1 MAHPKRRTSS
11 ATRDKRR
18 SHHKLTP
25 KQVTICPSTG
35 ELHLRHKAYVVDGDL
50 YHNGQL
56 AIKNYTTAATAAPAA
71 DPDSDEE

>member
-18 SHHKLTP
+18 SHYKLTP
-25 KQVTICPSTG
+25 KAVSVCSTTG

-50 YHNGQL
+50 YLNGKV
-56 AIKNYTTAATAAPAA
+56 AIKDYAPVTAPAA
-71 DPDSDEE
+71 TDNDDE

>member
-18 SHHKLTP
+18 SHYKLTP
-25 KQVTICPSTG
+25 KAVSVCSTTG

-50 YHNGQL
+50 YLNGKV
-56 AIKNYTTAATAAPAA
+56 AIKDYAPVIAPAA
-71 DPDSDEE
+71 TDNDDE

>member
-11 ATRDKRR
+11 AVRDKRR

-25 KQVTICPSTG
+25 KAVTLCQNTG

-50 YHNGQL
+50 YRHGKV
-56 AIKNYTTAATAAPAA
+56 AIKNFSKVAAAPA
-71 DPDSDEE
+71 PDADEE

>member
-18 SHHKLTP
+18 THYKLTP
-25 KQVTICPSTG
+25 KAVTLCQNTG

-50 YHNGQL
+50 YLHGKV
-56 AIKNYTTAATAAPAA
+56 AIKGYAPVAAPVATT
-71 DPDSDEE
+71 DNDEE

>member
-18 SHHKLTP
+18 SHYKLTP
-25 KQVTICPSTG
+25 KAVTLCANTG

-50 YHNGQL
+50 YLNGKVV
-56 AIKNYTTAATAAPAA
+56 IKDYAPVAAAAPL
-71 DPDSDEE
+71 DSDDE

>member
-18 SHHKLTP
+18 THYKLTP
-25 KQVTICPSTG
+25 KAVTLCQNTG

-50 YHNGQL
+50 YLHGKV
-56 AIKNYTTAATAAPAA
+56 AIKNYAPVAAPAA
-71 DPDSDEE
+71 AADTDEE

>member
-1 MAHPKRRTSS
+1 MAHPKRRTST

-25 KQVTICPSTG
+25 KAVTVCPNTG

-56 AIKNYTTAATAAPAA
+56 AIKNYTSVATAAAGAA
-71 DPDSDEE
+71 DSDEE

>member
-11 ATRDKRR
+11 ATRNKRR

-25 KQVTICPSTG
+25 KAVSICSTTG

-50 YHNGQL
+50 YLHGKV
-56 AIKNYTTAATAAPAA
+56 AIKNYAPVAAPVAS
-71 DPDSDEE
+71 DNDEE

>member
-1 MAHPKRRTSS
+1 MAHPKRRTST

-25 KQVTICPSTG
+25 KAVTICPNTG

-50 YHNGQL
+50 YH
-56 AIKNYTTAATAAPAA
+56 
-71 DPDSDEE
+71 

>member
-25 KQVTICPSTG
+25 KAITLCPATG
-35 ELHLRHKAYVVDGDL
+35 ELHLRHKAYVVNGDL
-50 YHNGQL
+50 YHNGKL
-56 AIKNYTTAATAAPAA
+56 AITGFSKKGAVAVASG
-71 DPDSDEE
+71 DDGDE

>member
-18 SHHKLTP
+18 SHYKLTP
-25 KQVTICPSTG
+25 KAVTLCATTG

-50 YHNGQL
+50 YLNGKV
-56 AIKNYTTAATAAPAA
+56 AIKDYAPVAAPAA
-71 DPDSDEE
+71 TDNDEE

>member
-18 SHHKLTP
+18 THYKLTP
-25 KQVTICPSTG
+25 KAVTLCQNTG

-50 YHNGQL
+50 YLHGKV
-56 AIKNYTTAATAAPAA
+56 AIKGYAPVAAPAA
-71 DPDSDEE
+71 TTDNDEE

>member
-18 SHHKLTP
+18 SHYKLTP
-25 KQVTICPSTG
+25 KAVSVCSTTG

-50 YHNGQL
+50 YLNGKV
-56 AIKNYTTAATAAPAA
+56 AIKDYAPVAAPAA
-71 DPDSDEE
+71 PDNDEE

>member
-18 SHHKLTP
+18 SHYKLTP
-25 KQVTICPSTG
+25 KAVTLCPNTG

-50 YHNGQL
+50 YRNGKV
-56 AIKNYTTAATAAPAA
+56 AIKNFTKVAAAAAP
-71 DPDSDEE
+71 DTDEE